1 MRYLSVVM
9 LLVLSPLSSADAQIS
24 IQIGIPSVSIG
35 FSQPYY
41 PELVA
46 VPGYPVYYAPGSD
59 SNFFF
64 YDGLYWVYE
73 QDNWYASSWYNGPW
87 SLVAPYEVPVFI
99 LRVPVLYYRHPPTY
113 FGGWQ
118 RDAPPR
124 WGDHWGHDWERQ
136 RGGWDRWDRRSA
148 PAPAPLPVY
157 QRQYSGNRYPQ
168 QAEQQHELRT
178 QNYRHEPADTAVK
191 KVYQE
196 QRQHAAQAPA
206 QRAEPA
212 RETPHMQQP
221 AKEAP
226 RAQPQQ
232 QPARETPHMQQP
244 AREAPRAQPQ
254 QQPARET
261 PHMQQQQQQQPAKEA
276 PRAQPQQQPARE
288 MPHMQQQQQP
298 VREAPRAQPQQQPA
312 REAPRA
318 EPGREAP
325 RAQPGRA
332 QEQDKGQQQ
341 GKDQGRERD
350 R

>member
-9 LLVLSPLSSADAQIS
+9 LLVLSPLSPADAQIS

-73 QDNWYASSWYNGPW
+73 RDNWYASSWYNGPW

-113 FGGWQ
+113 FSGWQ

-136 RGGWDRWDRRSA
+136 RGGWDRWDRRSV

-168 QAEQQHELRT
+168 QAEQQHALRS
-178 QNYRHEPADTAVK
+178 QNYRHEPSDTSVRR
-191 KVYQE
+191 VYQE
-196 QRQHAAQAPA
+196 QRQ
-206 QRAEPA
+206 PA
-212 RETPHMQQP
+212 RGMPQMQQQPP
-221 AKEAP
+221 ARGMP
-226 RAQPQQ
+226 QMRQQ
-232 QPARETPHMQQP
+232 QPAREM
-244 AREAPRAQPQ
+244 PQ
-254 QQPARET
+254 
-261 PHMQQQQQQQPAKEA
+261 MQQQQ
-276 PRAQPQQQPARE
+276 RQPARE
-288 MPHMQQQQQP
+288 MPHMQQQP
-298 VREAPRAQPQQQPA
+298 AREAPRAQQQQPA
-312 REAPRA
+312 REAPRT
-318 EPGREAP
+318 
-325 RAQPGRA
+325 QPGRA

-341 GKDQGRERD
+341 GKDKGRERD
-350 R
+350 RSSRQQNKGAGP